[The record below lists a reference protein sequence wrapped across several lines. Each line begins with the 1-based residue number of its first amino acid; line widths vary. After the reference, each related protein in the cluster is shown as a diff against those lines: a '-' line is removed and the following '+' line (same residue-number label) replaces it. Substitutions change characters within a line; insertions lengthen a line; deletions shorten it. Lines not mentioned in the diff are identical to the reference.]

1 MTFVDRKVIY
11 QEIEKSRN
19 SKVVALVTSDRRGM
33 EAQIAQDAIAR
44 EYHLEVP
51 RLLTFLGAAMALTA
65 QGLEP
70 SDRAVLTD
78 LTGVRE
84 NELID
89 VSSLLEVAGDTIEE
103 LDSPAGHDLLAL
115 LRRPFDREIE
125 RRAARAVQQ

>member
-1 MTFVDRKVIY
+1 MASPPFILDLSPWRHDRLMLD
-11 QEIEKSRN
+11 
-19 SKVVALVTSDRRGM
+19 VASLTCT
-33 EAQIAQDAIAR
+33 QIAQDAIAR

-78 LTGVRE
+78 LADVRE

-103 LDSPAGHDLLAL
+103 LDSPAGHELLAL

-125 RRAARAVQQ
+125 RRAAGAVQQ